1 MTAIDSAPRDPF
13 PVRLENFLLRHVNRA
28 LPWTRWGDRLMSLI
42 WFVRAQRRLPRRDAL
57 LFNDA
62 LHRIKTSDEIMDPVR
77 SFTSDK
83 ELVKDYVTAKIG
95 ARHNIP
101 TLAVLRSM
109 EEVRAYG
116 FPRRCV
122 IKPTH
127 LSGRVILRRDGE
139 PIDMAVIEDWFG
151 RNYYHSSREANY
163 RYLAPKVIVE
173 PFVFDNDN
181 PNDYKF
187 FCHGGRAGLIQV
199 DADRKTLHTRC
210 FYDRD
215 WKKLPFSMT
224 YPMLEGD
231 VPRPANLEEMLELA
245 GTLSAGIGFVRVD
258 FYSDGEQAF
267 VGEITHVHG
276 SGREHF
282 VPRDSEAVASRMVF
296 GA

>member
-1 MTAIDSAPRDPF
+1 MSPAQRDPF
-13 PVRLENFLLRHVNRA
+13 SVRLENFLLRHLNKA

-42 WFVRAQRRLPRRDAL
+42 WFVRAQRRLPRPGAP

-62 LHRIKTSDEIMDPVR
+62 LFRIKTSNEILNPVR
-77 SFTSDK
+77 AFTSDK

-95 ARHNIP
+95 ARYNIP
-101 TLAVLRSM
+101 TLAVLKSM
-109 EEVRAYG
+109 DEVRAYA
-116 FPRRCV
+116 FPDRCV

-127 LSGRVILRRDGE
+127 LSGRVILRRAGE
-139 PIDMAVIEDWFG
+139 PVDLAVIEDWFE

-163 RYLAPKVIVE
+163 RYLEPKVIVE

-187 FCHGGRAGLIQV
+187 FCFNGRAGLVQV
-199 DADRKTLHTRC
+199 DADRKTRHTRC
-210 FYDRD
+210 FYDRA

-224 YPMLEGD
+224 YPMLEGE
-231 VPRPANLEEMLELA
+231 VPRPDNLDDMLHLA
-245 GTLSAGIGFVRVD
+245 GALSAGIGFVRVD
-258 FYSDGEQAF
+258 FYSDGSHAY

-276 SGREHF
+276 SGREYF
-282 VPRDSEAVASRMVF
+282 LPRESEAVASRMVF